1 MPRVVERD
9 DEEIIDRQSSAVSAS
24 TTASTRR
31 ETVVFDEDYDDESD
45 EPERPNLYA
54 ILGGDRAATTSEIAR
69 AYRAI
74 AIKHHP
80 DRRRG
85 RATTT
90 GQDDGD
96 EKFVEAQAAYE
107 ILKDDAKREFYDAGG
122 SMAEMVRRAT

>member
-54 ILGGDRAATTSEIAR
+54 ILGVDRAATTSEIAR
-69 AYRAI
+69 AYRV
-74 AIKHHP
+74 HR
-80 DRRRG
+80 D
-85 RATTT
+85 
-90 GQDDGD
+90 
-96 EKFVEAQAAYE
+96 
-107 ILKDDAKREFYDAGG
+107 
-122 SMAEMVRRAT
+122 